1 MNVYHKMFQIVQQ
14 LQIQLYVNYI
24 VAYGKIKH
32 VRLVNVLILKQKSH
46 VHILVQEQQAV
57 NLYVY
62 GKIIHVYLHQI
73 RLHLHQIIVIQIPA
87 VHTHGLVMHV
97 QNVKENQI

>member
-1 MNVYHKMFQIVQQ
+1 MNVYHKMFQIVQL

-24 VAYGKIKH
+24 VVYGKIKH
-32 VRLVNVLILKQKSH
+32 VILVHVQILKHKNH
-46 VHILVQEQQAV
+46 VHILVQEQQVV

-73 RLHLHQIIVIQIPA
+73 HLHLH
-87 VHTHGLVMHV
+87 
-97 QNVKENQI
+97 